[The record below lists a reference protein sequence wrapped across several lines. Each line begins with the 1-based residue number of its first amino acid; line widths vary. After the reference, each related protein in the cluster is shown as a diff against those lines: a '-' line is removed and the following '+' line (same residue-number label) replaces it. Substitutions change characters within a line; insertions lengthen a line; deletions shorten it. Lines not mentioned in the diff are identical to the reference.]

1 MFRIILQVAFRELRG
16 SWSRSLLTMLG
27 VIIGVAAVVAMVALG
42 QGAKHDMAKNIQN
55 LGANLLIIRPGLL
68 QKGHVRKAPAQTLTL
83 KDASLIRKKV
93 GRILSVAPTIS
104 QAAQVK
110 YYNKNTRTNI
120 IGVTPDYL
128 SARRFAVGKG
138 RFFTLRDVA
147 GARRVTALGKTVAED
162 LFGLRPA
169 IGKYVKIN
177 GVNFLV
183 TAIMAEKGHAGWWDA
198 DDQIL
203 IPITTYQKRLF
214 GGSFVKNIFV
224 EARSQ
229 EQMEAVSAQI
239 TTLLRKTHRIRKDEA
254 SDFHVRSQVDIL
266 KSMESMTRT
275 FTYLLG
281 GIAAIS
287 LVVGGI
293 GIMNIMLVTVTERTR
308 EIGLRKALG
317 AKKRD
322 ILKQFL
328 VESIIISGAGGF
340 IGVGLGALVAHA
352 ISGFS
357 DWETYI
363 STSSVLIAYTTALCV
378 GIFFGWYPAFKAAR
392 LNPVDALRHE

>member
-16 SWSRSLLTMLG
+16 SLSRSLLTMLG

-42 QGAKHDMAKNIQN
+42 QGAKRDVAKNIKN

-68 QKGHVRKAPAQTLTL
+68 QKGHVRKAAAQTLTL
-83 KDASLIRKKV
+83 EDAHLIRKHVKK
-93 GRILSVAPTIS
+93 IISVAPAIS

-110 YYNKNTRTNI
+110 YFNKNTKTNI
-120 IGVTPDYL
+120 IGVTPEYL
-128 SARRFAVGKG
+128 SARKFTVEKG

-147 GARRVTALGKTVAED
+147 GARRVTALGKTVAKT
-162 LFGLRPA
+162 LFGFRNPV
-169 IGKYVKIN
+169 GRRVKIN
-177 GVNFLV
+177 GVNFFV
-183 TAIMAEKGHAGWWDA
+183 TAVMAEKGQAGWWDA

-203 IPITTYQKRLF
+203 VPVTTYQKRLF
-214 GGSFVKNIFV
+214 GGSHVRNIFV
-224 EARSQ
+224 EVEEQ
-229 EQMEAVSAQI
+229 EAMVEVSDRI
-239 TTLLRKTHRIRKDEA
+239 TALLHKSHRIRKDETD
-254 SDFHVRSQVDIL
+254 DFHVRSQVDIL

-308 EIGLRKALG
+308 EVGLRKALG
-317 AKKRD
+317 ARRSD

-328 VESIIISGAGGF
+328 VESTILSGVGGV
-340 IGVGLGALVAHA
+340 IGIGLGALVARA
-352 ISGFS
+352 IGYFS
-357 DWETYI
+357 EWETYV
-363 STSSVLIAYTTALCV
+363 STDSVIIAYTTALAV

>member
-1 MFRIILQVAFRELRG
+1 MFWIIVQVAFRELRG

-42 QGAKHDMAKNIQN
+42 QGAKHDMAKNIEN

-68 QKGHVRKAPAQTLTL
+68 QKGHVRKAVAQTLTL
-83 KDASLIRKKV
+83 DDAFLIRKKIRKIV
-93 GRILSVAPTIS
+93 SVAPTIS

-110 YYNKNTRTNI
+110 YFNKNTRTNI

-128 SARRFAVGKG
+128 TARKFAVDKGK
-138 RFFTLRDVA
+138 FFTLRDVA
-147 GARRVTALGKTVAED
+147 GARRVTALGKTVAEE

-169 IGKYVKIN
+169 VGRYIKIN

-183 TAIMAEKGHAGWWDA
+183 TAVMAEKGHAGWWDA

-203 IPITTYQKRLF
+203 IPITTYQKRVF
-214 GGSFVKNIFV
+214 GGSFIRNIFV
-224 EARSQ
+224 EVDRQ
-229 EQMEAVSAQI
+229 KDMKMVSGQI
-239 TTLLRKTHRIRKDEA
+239 ITLLRKSHRVRKNVEA
-254 SDFHVRSQVDIL
+254 DFHVRSQVDIL
-266 KSMESMTRT
+266 KSMESMTKT

-328 VESIIISGAGGF
+328 VESIIISGAGGLL
-340 IGVGLGALVAHA
+340 GVGLGALIARA
-352 ISGFS
+352 INGFS
-357 DWETYI
+357 DWDTYI
-363 STSSVLIAYTTALCV
+363 STSSVLIAYTTALLV

-392 LNPVDALRHE
+392 LSPVDALRHE

>member
-1 MFRIILQVAFRELRG
+1 
-16 SWSRSLLTMLG
+16 MLG

-68 QKGHVRKAPAQTLTL
+68 QKGHVRKRAAQTLTL
-83 KDASLIRKKV
+83 GDASLIRKKV

-104 QAAQVK
+104 QTAQVK
-110 YYNKNTRTNI
+110 YFNKNTRTNI

-128 SARRFAVGKG
+128 SARRFAVDKG
-138 RFFTLRDVA
+138 RFFSLRDVA

-162 LFGLRPA
+162 LFGQRPA
-169 IGKYVKIN
+169 VGKSVKIN

-183 TAIMAEKGHAGWWDA
+183 TAVMAEKGHAGWWDA

-203 IPITTYQKRLF
+203 IPITTFQRRVF
-214 GGSFVKNIFV
+214 GGSYVRNIFV
-224 EARSQ
+224 EVESQ
-229 EQMEAVSAQI
+229 EHMDGVRDRI
-239 TTLLRKTHRIRKDEA
+239 TTLLRKTHRIRKDDQA
-254 SDFHVRSQVDIL
+254 DFHVRSQVDIL

-317 AKKRD
+317 AKKSD

-328 VESIIISGAGGF
+328 VESTIISGAGGF
-340 IGVGLGALVAHA
+340 IGVGLGAAVAHA
-352 ISGFS
+352 ISRFS

-363 STSSVLIAYTTALCV
+363 SSSSVLIAYTTALCV